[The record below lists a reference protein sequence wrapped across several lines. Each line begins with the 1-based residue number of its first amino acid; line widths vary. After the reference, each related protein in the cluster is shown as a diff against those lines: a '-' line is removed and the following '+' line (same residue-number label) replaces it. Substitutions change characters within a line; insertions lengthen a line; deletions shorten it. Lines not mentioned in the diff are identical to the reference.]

1 MSAEALHYWRL
12 ATQYLDLTE
21 AVSTELV
28 RSGNPWVIVASEL
41 SDAQYRESTTWS
53 DHRIGV
59 AVLFNFYHGV
69 ELVLKGFLALGG
81 SAPPF
86 GTV

>member
-1 MSAEALHYWRL
+1 VSAEALHYWRL

-53 DHRIGV
+53 DHW
-59 AVLFNFYHGV
+59 AEVL
-69 ELVLKGFLALGG
+69 L
-81 SAPPF
+81 PF